1 MALIEYK
8 APFWCRPHS
17 SSGELSS
24 VQEVSSLNILLCK
37 GIVPTLIIIRVGL
50 ETYNHDAE
58 TVVTV
63 QSAEMKQSSIPVLD
77 SVFGT
82 VGVGPATELPTAF
95 DDTAQTSS
103 CISINSALYNWT
115 RPFLHAHRHGQR
127 LQIHPPANMY
137 NNFSKSWTQHVK
149 PVL

>member
-24 VQEVSSLNILLCK
+24 VQEASLLNILLYK
-37 GIVPTLIIIRVGL
+37 GIVFTLIIIRVGL

-63 QSAEMKQSSIPVLD
+63 QNAEMKQSSTLD
-77 SVFGT
+77 WTRF
-82 VGVGPATELPTAF
+82 
-95 DDTAQTSS
+95 
-103 CISINSALYNWT
+103 SALSRQGLQQNCLQLLMTLRKHLPVYQSIVPST
-115 RPFLHAHRHGQR
+115 IEPDSHRHGHKFIL
-127 LQIHPPANMY
+127 LQTCTVT
-137 NNFSKSWTQHVK
+137 FQKSWTQHAK
-149 PVL
+149 PVI